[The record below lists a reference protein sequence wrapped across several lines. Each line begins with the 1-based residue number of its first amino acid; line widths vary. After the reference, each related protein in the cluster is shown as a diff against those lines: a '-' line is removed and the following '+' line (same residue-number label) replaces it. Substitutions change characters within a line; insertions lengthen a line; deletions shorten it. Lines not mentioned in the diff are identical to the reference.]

1 MIEISCT
8 TVLYRLKSHLRDESN
23 LDYEV
28 GVLIKQ
34 GNSISLIDS
43 HGNSVFKDK
52 GNDLNS
58 YSLVELTKSEYN
70 RFPQVI
76 CIESLSWD
84 RSIHKWEDTDIVN
97 FTEGKLYVI
106 AERTFNGVILI
117 DDNFKRTEILYTQD
131 NYHKFKQV

>member
-1 MIEISCT
+1 MIEISYNI
-8 TVLYRLKSHLRDESN
+8 VLYRLKSHLRDAGDF
-23 LDYEV
+23 DYEV

-34 GNSISLIDS
+34 GDSISLIDS
-43 HGNSVFKDK
+43 NGNSILTGSDFQ
-52 GNDLNS
+52 LNS
-58 YSLVELTKSEYN
+58 FSIVDLTNSGYTKFS
-70 RFPQVI
+70 RVR

-84 RSIHKWEDTDIVN
+84 RSVHKWEDTDIVN

-131 NYHKFKQV
+131 NYHKFKQI